1 MLAAKAWMQGAAET
15 TAHREELY
23 NYVAETQDLM
33 DCLKRHSKTTSL
45 NNTLDDKS
53 ARVRRYLKWCTID

>member
-33 DCLKRHSKTTSL
+33 DCLKRHSTTTSL
-45 NNTLDDKS
+45 NNVLDDKS
-53 ARVRRYLKWCTID
+53 ARVR